1 MNGFYSDFLKKEELS
16 SEIRFSNKQTIK
28 MTTYVGQKIQRQLEH
43 FFVFMANQKKECK
56 DKNDVKNTWEE
67 VADELD
73 FIENSRFFILS
84 EFLM

>member
-1 MNGFYSDFLKKEELS
+1 
-16 SEIRFSNKQTIK
+16 